1 MSQFTRRAAIAAIT
15 VFALAACGTAT
26 GDDTPV
32 TTPTDTAQEGVLLG
46 HSKGNPEATVTVI
59 EYASPTCP
67 ACKYWHD
74 NVMKSVDENYV
85 TTGKINFIYREYPLN
100 EIDVVAY
107 SLARCAGDD
116 KFFEVLDDLFSS
128 QDGIKAAARQGVVE
142 DALKALGAR
151 HGVTDYEGCKNNI
164 EIRRGIADTFQTG
177 EKYNVTGTPT
187 FVVNEK
193 VYHFSGPARTP
204 EGFAAILDEQLA
216 STGQ

>member
-1 MSQFTRRAAIAAIT
+1 MSQFTRRAAIAAIS
-15 VFALAACGTAT
+15 VFALAACGSAN
-26 GDDTPV
+26 GDDTPA
-32 TTPTDTAQEGVLLG
+32 TTPAAPAEDGVLLG
-46 HSKGNPEATVTVI
+46 HAKGNPDASVTVI

-74 NVMKSVDENYV
+74 TVMPTLNEDYIA
-85 TTGKINFIYREYPLN
+85 TGKINFIYREFPLN

-107 SLARCAGDD
+107 SLARCAGKD
-116 KFFEVLDDLFSS
+116 KYFEVLDDLFSS

-151 HGVTDYEGCKNNI
+151 HGVTDYEACKNNV
-164 EIRRGIADTFQTG
+164 EIRQAMADTYQTG

-187 FVVNEK
+187 FVINEK
-193 VYHFSGPARTP
+193 VYRFDGPARTA
-204 EGFAAILDEQLA
+204 EGFTAIIDEQLA